1 MSMTFSEKVLA
12 THSKKEAVKAG
23 DFVIAKCDLM
33 FANDV
38 TAPLAIN
45 YFNEFGFKNIKNS
58 SKIVLVADHF
68 VPNKDINSA
77 QQVKLMRDFAKKN
90 NVKNYYEV
98 EGICHTLIPEK
109 GFVKPGDL
117 VIGADSHTCTYGALG
132 AFSVGVGST
141 DIACSWATGECWF
154 KVPETIKFRLSGKLK
169 KWVCGKDI
177 ILYVIGKIGVNGAN
191 YCMMEFEGPSIE
203 RLSLSDKF
211 TISNMAIE
219 AGAKSA
225 VFYPDKQVFEFLN
238 INSLKPKDI
247 IWSDADANYKKIFE
261 WDISDLEPIV
271 AIPNSPENVKTVKE
285 IKNVKVDQVV
295 IGSCTNGRIEDLRI
309 AAKIIK
315 NHKVS
320 KWVRLLIFPATQK
333 IYYTALKEGLI
344 DIFVESGAIICPPT
358 CGPCLGGHLG
368 VLADDEVAIS
378 TTNRNFIARMGHK
391 TSKIYLSSPA
401 VAAASAIAGEIIHP
415 ELVC

>member
-1 MSMTFSEKVLA
+1 MTFSEKVLA
-12 THSKKEAVKAG
+12 IHSKKEKVKAG

-33 FANDV
+33 YANDV

-45 YFNEFGFKNIKNS
+45 YFNELGFKNIRNLE
-58 SKIVLVADHF
+58 KIVLIADHF

-77 QQVKLMRDFAKKN
+77 QQVKLVRDFAKKN
-90 NVKNYYEV
+90 KIKNYYEC
-98 EGICHTLIPEK
+98 EGICHTLITEK
-109 GFVKPGDL
+109 GFVRPGDL
-117 VIGADSHTCTYGALG
+117 VIGADSHTCTCGALG

-141 DIACSWATGECWF
+141 DVACSWATGECWF
-154 KVPETIKFRLSGKLK
+154 KVPETIKFKLKGKLK
-169 KWVCGKDI
+169 KWTCGKDI
-177 ILYVIGKIGVNGAN
+177 ILYIIGKIGVNGAN
-191 YCMMEFEGPSIE
+191 YCMMEFECSGE
-203 RLSLSDKF
+203 EQLSLSDKF

-238 INSLKPKDI
+238 MKNLNPKDI
-247 IWSDADANYKKIFE
+247 IWSDDTAEYKKIFE
-261 WDISDLEPIV
+261 LDISDLEPLV
-271 AIPNSPENVKTVKE
+271 AVPYSPENVKSVSE
-285 IKNVKVDQVV
+285 IKGIKVDQVV

-333 IYYTALKEGLI
+333 IYLSALKEGLI
-344 DIFVESGAIICPPT
+344 ESFIESGATICPPT

-368 VLADDEVAIS
+368 VLADNEIAIS

-391 TSKIYLSSPA
+391 TSKVYLSSPA
-401 VAAASAIAGEIIHP
+401 VAASSAIAGEIIHP
-415 ELVC
+415 KEIV